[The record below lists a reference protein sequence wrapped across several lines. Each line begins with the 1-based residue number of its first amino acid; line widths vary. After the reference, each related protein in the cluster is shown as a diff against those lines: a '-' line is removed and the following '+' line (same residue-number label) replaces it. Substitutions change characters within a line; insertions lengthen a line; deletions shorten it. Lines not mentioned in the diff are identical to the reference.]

1 MNIIFYIHYFLAK
14 DFVCKSNRLFMF
26 SLEMKHSNKCLTCDM
41 DAIPTQN

>member
-1 MNIIFYIHYFLAK
+1 
-14 DFVCKSNRLFMF
+14 MF